1 MRYRV
6 LVKPSN
12 AQQAW
17 TSRGVYGSEAVALSV
32 AERLSREYA
41 FVRVVDEDGNVLWSG

>member
-1 MRYRV
+1 MRFRV

-17 TSRGVYGSEAVALSV
+17 SSHGVYGSESVALSV
-32 AERLSREYA
+32 AQRLSLKYA
-41 FVRVVDEDGNVLWSG
+41 FVRVVDEYGRVLWSQ

>member
-12 AQQAW
+12 AYQAW

>member
-6 LVKPSN
+6 LVKSSN

-17 TSRGVYGSEAVALSV
+17 TSHGVYGSESVALSV
-32 AERLSREYA
+32 AQRLSAKYA
-41 FVRVVDEDGNVLWSG
+41 FVRVVDGEGRVLWSK